1 MNNFEKYE
9 KTYFM
14 PPVVTY
20 DWVKKTEIEK
30 PPVWCSVDLR
40 DGNQALI
47 EPMSLE
53 EKLEFF
59 QMLVDIGFKETRL
72 DSAVIRY
79 RVQVHENAD

>member
-30 PPVWCSVDLR
+30 PYGAV
-40 DGNQALI
+40 LI
-47 EPMSLE
+47 CEM
-53 EKLEFF
+53 
-59 QMLVDIGFKETRL
+59 VTR
-72 DSAVIRY
+72 R
-79 RVQVHENAD
+79 

>member
-1 MNNFEKYE
+1 MKNFEKYE

-40 DGNQALI
+40 DGNQALVT
-47 EPMSLE
+47 PMNLK
-53 EKLEFF
+53 EKIEFF
-59 QMLVDIGFKETRL
+59 HALCDIGFKEIEIGFP
-72 DSAVIRY
+72 SASVEEVLIF
-79 RVQVHENAD
+79 

>member
-30 PPVWCSVDLR
+30 PPVVLTCEMV
-40 DGNQALI
+40 
-47 EPMSLE
+47 
-53 EKLEFF
+53 
-59 QMLVDIGFKETRL
+59 TR
-72 DSAVIRY
+72 
-79 RVQVHENAD
+79 H

>member
-30 PPVWCSVDLR
+30 P
-40 DGNQALI
+40 G
-47 EPMSLE
+47 
-53 EKLEFF
+53 
-59 QMLVDIGFKETRL
+59 
-72 DSAVIRY
+72 
-79 RVQVHENAD
+79 ADRANES